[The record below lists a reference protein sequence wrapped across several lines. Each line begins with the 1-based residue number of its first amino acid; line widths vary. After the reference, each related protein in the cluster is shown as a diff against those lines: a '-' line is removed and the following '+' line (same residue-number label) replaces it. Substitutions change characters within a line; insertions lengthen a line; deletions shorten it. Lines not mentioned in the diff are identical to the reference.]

1 MVVHLEE
8 AYEMVL
14 ACLSLRD
21 SFNDEVV
28 DCYVLAGKDF
38 LALEYPHCKSL
49 LVFLARFELLKLFA
63 RDLSTLL

>member
-1 MVVHLEE
+1 MVVHLKE
-8 AYEMVL
+8 ACEMLL
-14 ACLSLRD
+14 ACLSLWD
-21 SFNDEVV
+21 SFYDEVV
-28 DCYVLAGKDF
+28 DCHVLAGKDF